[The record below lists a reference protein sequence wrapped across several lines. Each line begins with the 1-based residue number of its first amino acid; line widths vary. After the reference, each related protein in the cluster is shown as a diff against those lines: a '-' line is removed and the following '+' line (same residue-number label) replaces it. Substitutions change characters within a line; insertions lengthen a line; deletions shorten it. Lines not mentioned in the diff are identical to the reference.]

1 MHELSYCEAVLE
13 AVERR
18 AQGRPVAHVSVRIGE
33 VHRIVQGA
41 FEQSFQLAA
50 QGGPAEG
57 ATTEVVT
64 VPGDEVLLAW
74 IEYADAPLEQPTELI
89 AEHHH

>member
-18 AQGRPVAHVSVRIGE
+18 AQGRPVAHISVRIGE
-33 VHRIVQGA
+33 VHRVVQAA

-50 QGGPAEG
+50 HGGPAEG

-64 VPGDEVLLAW
+64 VPGDEVVLAW
-74 IEYADAPLEQPTELI
+74 IEYADGPQERPSQQI